1 MKRKSLFAIFA
12 IAIVF
17 VLSLSVLTACNKNKH
32 KFSEEWKF
40 DETTHWH
47 ECMTK
52 KHTDTS
58 EKLPHEFKEEIVKA
72 ANYGVVGK
80 KKFTCKDC
88 GHSYTEDINAL
99 GAKDNEIVLQ
109 DGKTLDKT
117 YDGSAVDVSDK
128 ISFNGNGKVTLTF
141 KLKGADDNTYA
152 LAAPKNAGEYTVKAG
167 VEATAEWKAATKT
180 FDFAIAKKVLTATG
194 KKVYDG
200 TLTLSATL
208 KGVVA
213 DEAVGATITMT
224 SKNIDATVQSI
235 MLEGADKDNYVIDE
249 ANVVASIT
257 KKQIPGLSVYKP
269 YSGEKEFGA
278 SFGSSVIVAGD
289 DISAKI
295 TMESK
300 NAGATVQSVTL
311 VGEDKGNYTI
321 SMENVKV
328 TIAQREIKIQ
338 NLEVEYNGKRNFL
351 LVNQTVSSEDAA
363 KYNLIEGDNLYM
375 TLVFKGAK
383 ANAGNTQADLER
395 ITLSATDEL
404 NYKKPEISEVT
415 VTVLQRSITVM
426 NKEFKKIKVGAGQ
439 FEGSTW
445 RALTEEEGF
454 VAGETELKIGIK
466 DSAVASYTVGGPYN
480 MEFVED
486 RFVLSGEGRDN
497 YKVVGAVGCTLTILG
512 KEVTLNIGSIA
523 DVNGNT
529 ISGINET
536 SFTITVD
543 DTKMSLRADNADGL
557 CAYLTNA
564 ANAKKSLNIRVEHGE
579 ELLATFERRGVQ
591 TMSDLSYVYRSGFMW
606 FNEEQIV
613 SMDFALYKGG
623 EYVSADGRWTGGT
636 NLTGVKITIEALD
649 LSVLSE
655 GSLQDGSSVG
665 NGQVAVFEV
674 QLPEKSST
682 CTFDVIWTGSPKNI
696 EMVMYNAETGT
707 EAGIAQKVG
716 ENKYTFTDTI
726 GKTKLYL
733 YIEESE
739 GTATDSWFTLKA
751 SFKSPTRL
759 EFSEGA
765 TELSSGELTY
775 AAGEEKRFVIKIG
788 SGINFGMKYT
798 FSNIPEGATIKV
810 YREDGS
816 AVTLSAD
823 NSFSISSRVPIRDY
837 TIVITNNTDSELNVN
852 FKITKV
858 QTPGGLVIS

>member
-1 MKRKSLFAIFA
+1 MKKKQIITILSVVFALSMLFATF
-12 IAIVF
+12 
-17 VLSLSVLTACNKNKH
+17 TGCNKNKH

-72 ANYGVVGK
+72 ADYGVVGK

-88 GHSYTEDINAL
+88 GYSYTEDINAL
-99 GAKDNEIVLQ
+99 DAKDNEIVLQ

-117 YDGSAVDVSDK
+117 YDGKAVDVSDK

-200 TLTLSATL
+200 TLTLPATL
-208 KGVVA
+208 TGVVA
-213 DEAVGATITMT
+213 GEAVGATITMT
-224 SKNIDATVQSI
+224 SKNAGATVQSI

-257 KKQIPGLSVYKP
+257 KKQISGLSVYKP

-278 SFGSSVIVAGD
+278 SFGSSVIVSGD
-289 DISAKI
+289 DIRAKI

-311 VGEDKGNYTI
+311 VGTDKGNYTI
-321 SMENVKV
+321 SMENVNV

-363 KYNLIEGDNLYM
+363 KYNLIAGDNLYM

-404 NYKKPEISEVT
+404 NYKKPEISDVT
-415 VTVLQRSITVM
+415 VNVIKRKLTL
-426 NKEFKKIKVGAGQ
+426 KDKKITIYKEGAGSIRSGNINLSEADGILSGDTGVGAMVKK
-439 FEGSTW
+439 EALDNTW
-445 RALTEEEGF
+445 LAGNTYPLTNASGVMTSGDDSRYNYEVAALENCT
-454 VAGETELKIGIK
+454 VVIK
-466 DSAVASYTVGGPYN
+466 GT
-480 MEFVED
+480 
-486 RFVLSGEGRDN
+486 
-497 YKVVGAVGCTLTILG
+497 T
-512 KEVTLNIGSIA
+512 VTLNIGSIA

-655 GSLQDGSSVG
+655 DSLQDGSSVG
-665 NGQVAVFEV
+665 NGQVAVFEL
-674 QLPEKSST
+674 QLPERSST

-696 EMVMYNAETGT
+696 EMVMYDAETGT

-726 GKTKLYL
+726 GKTKFYL
-733 YIEESE
+733 YIEELE
-739 GTATDSWFTLKA
+739 GTSTDSWFTLKA

-823 NSFSISSRVPIRDY
+823 NSFSIPFRVPIRDY

-858 QTPGGLVIS
+858 QTSGGIVIS

>member
-1 MKRKSLFAIFA
+1 MKKKQIITILSVVFALSMLFAAFIG
-12 IAIVF
+12 
-17 VLSLSVLTACNKNKH
+17 CNNGKH

-40 DETTHWH
+40 DETAHWH

-58 EKLPHEFKEEIVKA
+58 EKLPHQFKEEIVKA
-72 ANYGVVGK
+72 ADYGVVGK

-88 GHSYTEDINAL
+88 GYSYTQDINAL

-117 YDGSAVDVSDK
+117 YDGSAVDVSGK
-128 ISFNGNGKVTLTF
+128 ISFNGNGEVTLMF
-141 KLKGADDNTYA
+141 KAKGADDNTYTA
-152 LAAPKNAGEYTVKAG
+152 TAPKNAGEYTVKVG
-167 VEATAEWKAATKT
+167 VGATAEWKAATKT

-194 KKVYDG
+194 KKDYDG
-200 TLTLSATL
+200 TLTLPATL
-208 KGVVA
+208 TGAVA
-213 DEAVGATITMT
+213 GEAVTATITMT
-224 SKNIDATVQSI
+224 SKNVGATVQSVMI
-235 MLEGADKDNYVIDE
+235 EGADKDNY
-249 ANVVASIT
+249 
-257 KKQIPGLSVYKP
+257 
-269 YSGEKEFGA
+269 
-278 SFGSSVIVAGD
+278 
-289 DISAKI
+289 
-295 TMESK
+295 
-300 NAGATVQSVTL
+300 TL
-311 VGEDKGNYTI
+311 N
-321 SMENVKV
+321 MENVNV
-328 TIAQREIKIQ
+328 TIAPREIKIK
-338 NLEVEYNGKRNFL
+338 NLEVEYNGTKHFL

-395 ITLSATDEL
+395 ITLSATDEH
-404 NYKKPEISEVT
+404 NYKKPEISDVT
-415 VTVLQRSITVM
+415 VNVIKRKLTLK
-426 NKEFKKIKVGAGQ
+426 NKKITIYKEGAGSIRSGNIDLSEADGILSGDTGVGAMVKT
-439 FEGSTW
+439 EALDNTW
-445 RALTEEEGF
+445 LAGNTYPLTNASGVMTSGDDSRYNYEVAALENCT
-454 VAGETELKIGIK
+454 VVIK
-466 DSAVASYTVGGPYN
+466 GT
-480 MEFVED
+480 
-486 RFVLSGEGRDN
+486 
-497 YKVVGAVGCTLTILG
+497 T
-512 KEVTLNIGSIA
+512 VTLNIGSIT
-523 DVNGNT
+523 DVTGNT

-557 CAYLTNA
+557 CAYLTNT
-564 ANAKKSLNIRVEHGE
+564 ANAKKSLNIRVEYGE

-623 EYVSADGRWTGGT
+623 EYVSADGRWTGGA
-636 NLTGVKITIEALD
+636 NLTGVKITIEAHD

-655 GSLQDGSSVG
+655 DSLQDGSSVG

-682 CTFDVIWTGSPKNI
+682 CTFDVSWTGSPKNI

-707 EAGIAQKVG
+707 EAGIAKKVG

-726 GKTKLYL
+726 GKTKFYL

-739 GTATDSWFTLKA
+739 GTATDSWFTITA

-759 EFSEGA
+759 EFPEGVD
-765 TELSSGELTY
+765 ELSSGELTY

-810 YREDGS
+810 YRDDGS
-816 AVTLSAD
+816 AVTLSAE

-837 TIVITNNTDSELNVN
+837 TVVITNNTDSELNVN

-858 QTPGGLVIS
+858 QTPGGIVIS